1 MKYLR
6 YNSKNDTVRIEL
18 NLIEVNLL
26 KGLIQDELRKKVESC
41 DNSYTFPLFDMLY
54 LLDNCKDAL
63 DLPF

>member
-18 NLIEVNLL
+18 NLTEVNLL

-41 DNSYTFPLFDMLY
+41 DNSYSFPLFDMLY
-54 LLDNCKDAL
+54 LFDNCKDAL